1 MPLFA
6 EILVQ
11 GNSQAPYSS
20 NTPPFPPLGLPIN
33 DLAPVA
39 LAPHISGLNPNP
51 EDEVTEVT
59 MASLPLF
66 DNCDY
71 LALSEGMAGA
81 MTWNFDALD
90 NFEKTFGPYVP
101 Q

>member
-1 MPLFA
+1 MFAPL
-6 EILVQ
+6 E
-11 GNSQAPYSS
+11 
-20 NTPPFPPLGLPIN
+20 LPIN

-51 EDEVTEVT
+51 EDKVT
-59 MASLPLF
+59 MPLPLF
-66 DNCDY
+66 DNCNY
-71 LALSEGMAGA
+71 LALSEGMASA